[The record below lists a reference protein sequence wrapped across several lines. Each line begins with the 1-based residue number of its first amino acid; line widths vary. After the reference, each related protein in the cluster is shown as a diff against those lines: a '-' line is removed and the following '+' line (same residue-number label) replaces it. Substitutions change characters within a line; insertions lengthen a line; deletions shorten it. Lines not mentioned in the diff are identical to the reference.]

1 MPSLLISNRPPPAVP
16 QNYEQLLGRIARWLR
31 PGGKLFVH
39 IFAHAAPGLPYHFE
53 ARGADDWMARHFFS
67 GGTMPSDDL
76 LPRFQRD
83 LALERQWWVNGRH
96 YSRTLEDWLRL
107 HDAARAEVLPLFE
120 KTYGP
125 GQGLKWFVYW
135 RLFYLSCSE
144 LFAYDGGERWGVSH
158 YLFTKRTPS
167 GQSLST
173 EELFKGIDNERSV
186 LTALATRGGGGGDVL
201 AMRGGNGD
209 VQ

>member
-83 LALERQWWVNGRH
+83 LALERHQLPVLVRGLRHGRRSSAPH
-96 YSRTLEDWLRL
+96 GRRRKRLRG
-107 HDAARAEVLPLFE
+107 R
-120 KTYGP
+120 G
-125 GQGLKWFVYW
+125 
-135 RLFYLSCSE
+135 
-144 LFAYDGGERWGVSH
+144 
-158 YLFTKRTPS
+158 
-167 GQSLST
+167 
-173 EELFKGIDNERSV
+173 
-186 LTALATRGGGGGDVL
+186 ATRPRPL
-201 AMRGGNGD
+201 AGARNEGPRRGLARRFLARPRGQL
-209 VQ
+209 VRLL

>member
-1 MPSLLISNRPPPAVP
+1 
-16 QNYEQLLGRIARWLR
+16 
-31 PGGKLFVH
+31 
-39 IFAHAAPGLPYHFE
+39 
-53 ARGADDWMARHFFS
+53 
-67 GGTMPSDDL
+67 MPSDDL

-107 HDAARAEVLPLFE
+107 HDVARAEVLPLFE
-120 KTYGP
+120 ESYGA

-158 YLFTKRTPS
+158 YLFTKRAAAA
-167 GQSLST
+167 
-173 EELFKGIDNERSV
+173 E
-186 LTALATRGGGGGDVL
+186 
-201 AMRGGNGD
+201 
-209 VQ
+209 